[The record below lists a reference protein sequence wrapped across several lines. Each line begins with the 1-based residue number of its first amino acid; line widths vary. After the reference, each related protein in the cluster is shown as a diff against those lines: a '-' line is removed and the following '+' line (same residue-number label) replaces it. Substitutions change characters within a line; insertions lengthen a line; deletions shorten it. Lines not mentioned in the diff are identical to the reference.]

1 MATLGNLVYKIQAKN
16 DNFKRKMDES
26 EQKIQKFSRRAK
38 KIGGALT
45 AVAAGIG
52 IVSFNLAKMASD
64 ANEIQSRFD
73 HVFGELSDDANEW
86 AENFAESFGQSRSEV
101 KSMMATL
108 QDTLVPMGV
117 AKDKAYKLNKQI
129 TQLAIDMS
137 SFVDVPLE
145 KAMSDIQSALVGQ
158 SEPMRKYG
166 SILTATRVK
175 QYALAEGII
184 ETDRE
189 LTEQEKIIAR
199 VQLMFEDMTKATGD
213 YKRTQDSFAN
223 QLRVTKN
230 TLKNIG
236 ETIGKNVLPVFKDL
250 LGYVKD
256 VLEWFQDLP
265 DATQKVISKWF
276 VWSGIVAGIV
286 GPLALIVGFLPKII
300 GFLPQIAAGLSMI
313 SGAATPLLVGG
324 VVIAGVIAL
333 IAAFRDLKT
342 AQRKQLRQQ
351 RDNLENTKALVTEYE
366 DLKDKEKLSADEKD
380 RLKEISRDLA
390 DIYPDAVR
398 GIDDETDAYNINT
411 KAVKE
416 NIETKG
422 KLIQL
427 EETKIKIKSLRDN
440 IVELSEANDELRK
453 TIDED
458 INIAQQL
465 ELNQASLQLSEVAK
479 QMGLLD
485 EKTAELSLEEIF
497 KLEEMP
503 DFEKQFE
510 QLTPQMQQI

>member
-1 MATLGNLVYKIQAKN
+1 
-16 DNFKRKMDES
+16 
-26 EQKIQKFSRRAK
+26 
-38 KIGGALT
+38 
-45 AVAAGIG
+45 
-52 IVSFNLAKMASD
+52 
-64 ANEIQSRFD
+64 
-73 HVFGELSDDANEW
+73 
-86 AENFAESFGQSRSEV
+86 
-101 KSMMATL
+101 MMATL

-137 SFVDVPLE
+137 SFADVPLE
-145 KAMSDIQSALVGQ
+145 KAMNDIQSAIVGQ
-158 SEPMRKYG
+158 SRPMRKYG
-166 SILTATRVK
+166 SVLTATRVK

-265 DATQKVISKWF
+265 GATQKVISKWF

-333 IAAFRDLKT
+333 IAAFRGLKT

-485 EKTAELSLEEIF
+485 EKTAELSL
-497 KLEEMP
+497 KRYLN
-503 DFEKQFE
+503 
-510 QLTPQMQQI
+510 